1 MNLKSKTLFVD
12 DLLVCCTV
20 GSPSWGVGVGVGKCY
35 SSSHICGP
43 LNRPATLSFMI
54 FESKDVRSSGAQ
66 GKTIVTVVY
75 ITEITVGWVR
85 VG

>member
-1 MNLKSKTLFVD
+1 MICLC
-12 DLLVCCTV
+12 CCTV

-43 LNRPATLSFMI
+43 LNRLATLSFMI
-54 FESKDVRSSGAQ
+54 FETKGDVRSSGAQ
-66 GKTIVTVVY
+66 GKTIVPVVD

-85 VG
+85 IG